1 MQSVRVL
8 RCRLKDKHA
17 ALLSQQAREV
27 NLVWNY
33 CNELSIKVW
42 ERERRF
48 ISAYEIAS
56 YTKGA
61 VKEGLSL
68 HSQTVQAIAEE
79 FVLRR
84 CQFKRVRLSWR
95 KSSGT
100 RRSLGWIPF
109 KASAIA
115 YKNGQIRYC
124 KQFLSLWDSYGLADH
139 ALGTG
144 SICED
149 SRGRWYINI
158 TVKVKAP
165 AAPVYSAP
173 EILDGTLP
181 STGIDLGLKDLLTTS
196 AGDKVE
202 AQRFYR
208 DLEPALAIAQRA
220 NKKCRTRSIHAKTA
234 NRRKDHLH
242 KLSRDLVSAN
252 VAIFVGNVNASGLA
266 KAGMAKS
273 ILDAGWSTF
282 RTMLQYK
289 CADAGAWFEEVN
301 EAHSTVTC
309 SVCHAH
315 SGPKGLKGLRIRE
328 WACTECGTH
337 HDRDVN
343 AAKIILARGHAR
355 LAVGIPNFT
364 RGRCQESS
372 ALTGI
377 S

>member
-1 MQSVRVL
+1 MQSVRVF

-109 KASAIA
+109 KASA
-115 YKNGQIRYC
+115 
-124 KQFLSLWDSYGLADH
+124 
-139 ALGTG
+139 
-144 SICED
+144 
-149 SRGRWYINI
+149 
-158 TVKVKAP
+158 
-165 AAPVYSAP
+165 
-173 EILDGTLP
+173 
-181 STGIDLGLKDLLTTS
+181 
-196 AGDKVE
+196 GDKVE

-220 NKKCRTRSIHAKTA
+220 NKKCRTRSIHAKIA

>member
-1 MQSVRVL
+1 M
-8 RCRLKDKHA
+8 KDKHA
-17 ALLSQQAREV
+17 GFLSQQAREV

-48 ISAYEIAS
+48 ISAYEIAA

-61 VKEGLSL
+61 AKEGLSL
-68 HSQTVQAIAEE
+68 HSQTIQAIAEE

-84 CQFKRVRLSWR
+84 RQFKKVRLSWR
-95 KSSGT
+95 KSGGT

-115 YKNGQIRYC
+115 YKTGQIRYC
-124 KQFLSLWDSYGLADH
+124 KQFLSLWDSYGLADY

-158 TVKVKAP
+158 TVKIKAP
-165 AAPVYSAP
+165 ATPIYSAR

-181 STGIDLGLKDLLTTS
+181 STGIDLGLKDLLATS

-208 DLEPALAIAQRA
+208 DLEPALGIAQRA
-220 NKKCRTRSIHAKTA
+220 NKKYRTRSIHAKIA

-242 KLSRDLVSAN
+242 KLSRALVNAN
-252 VAIFVGNVNASGLA
+252 AAIFVGNVNASGLA
-266 KAGMAKS
+266 KTKMAKS
-273 ILDAGWSTF
+273 VLDAGWSTF
-282 RTMLQYK
+282 RTMLLYK
-289 CADAGAWFEEVN
+289 CESAGAWFEEVN

-309 SVCHAH
+309 SACHAR
-315 SGPKGLKGLRIRE
+315 SGPKGLEGLRIRE
-328 WACTECGTH
+328 WTCTECGAC

-355 LAVGIPNFT
+355 LAAGIT
-364 RGRCQESS
+364 VSSGR
-372 ALTGI
+372 
-377 S
+377 